1 MKELRVLSEAEAL
14 EAIDRS
20 KVRQALRSAFDGLSS
35 GSTVQPTQTLTLF
48 PNGEG
53 DCIFYPGV
61 IYDLDLIGVKISPFI
76 NALKR
81 DGKYPVTAYT
91 MLLSASTG
99 RPILICD
106 SYALTTSRTA
116 GTTALALEYLTPPS
130 ARKLAIIGTG
140 KVAIEHLAYVAEQ
153 HDWEQIEVWSPS
165 LEDDGNKEKAV
176 SKAIK
181 KISKVAKI
189 AETAKNA
196 VMQADVVMLCTSSG
210 TPVIET
216 DWLAEN
222 AVVTSISTNVQK
234 AHEIDPKSLSEF
246 HVFCD
251 YKDTAP
257 LTAGEMVIAIENG
270 NWKPELL
277 KGDLNGLITG
287 SVRSPKTG
295 RIFFRSTGLG
305 IEDLAIASLLTSDK

>member
-1 MKELRVLSEAEAL
+1 MKELKVLNEAEAL

-20 KVRQALRSAFDGLSS
+20 KVRNALRRAFEGLSS

-48 PNGEG
+48 PNDEG

-61 IYDLDLIGVKISPFI
+61 IHDLDLVGVKVSPFI

-91 MLLSASTG
+91 LLLSASTG
-99 RPILICD
+99 QPILLCD

-130 ARKLAIIGTG
+130 AKKLTVVGTG
-140 KVAIEHLAYVAEQ
+140 KVALEHLAYVAEQ
-153 HDWEQIEVWSPS
+153 HDWEEICVWSPS
-165 LEDDGNKEKAV
+165 LENDGNKEKQVARSIKGISEIAKVSEDLQDAV
-176 SKAIK
+176 AD
-181 KISKVAKI
+181 
-189 AETAKNA
+189 
-196 VMQADVVMLCTSSG
+196 ADVVMLCTSSG
-210 TPVIET
+210 TPVIKTE
-216 DWLAEN
+216 WLSEN

-234 AHEIDPKSLSEF
+234 AHEIDPQTLSEF

-251 YKDTAP
+251 YKETAP
-257 LTAGEMVIAIENG
+257 VTAGEMVIAIEKG
-270 NWKPELL
+270 NWDAQSL

-287 SVRSPKTG
+287 AVRAPKEG
-295 RIFFRSTGLG
+295 KVFFRSTGLG
-305 IEDLAIASLLTSDK
+305 IEDLAIASLLVSK